1 MTVSVIV
8 ACRNEM
14 RDIRGFLDSLIS
26 QQLSGLDWEVIVADG
41 LSHDGTR
48 AVLEEYAGAHGRIR
62 VIDNPGRIVSTG
74 LNAAIRA
81 AKGDI
86 VVRLDAH
93 TAYAPDYIRRCVE
106 VLEATGADNVGGPA
120 RTRADGRLG
129 RAISAAYHNPFGSGG
144 ARFHDEGFEGYVD
157 TVIYGCWRKTTLE
170 RLGLFDEALV
180 RNQDDELNL
189 RLVLSGGSIFQSPRI
204 VSWLRTRE
212 SLSALFRQYFQYG
225 FWKVAVIRKHR
236 TAASWRHLVP
246 GGFVAAN
253 LALLALAAWTGA
265 FGPRSLSRLSL
276 SLWGAIGIIYIAS
289 SVAASFWTARR
300 SGWSVFP
307 LLPLV
312 FATYHV
318 AYGLG
323 FLKGLL
329 YRPGSCQTQ
338 GTLGESTR

>member
-1 MTVSVIV
+1 VIASVIV
-8 ACRNEM
+8 ACRNEI
-14 RDIRGFLDSLIS
+14 RDIRCFLDSVIAQS
-26 QQLSGLDWEVIVADG
+26 FSGVALEVIVADG
-41 LSHDGTR
+41 MSHDGTR
-48 AVLEEYAGAHGRIR
+48 QVLQEYARVDERIR

-74 LNAAIRA
+74 LNAAIRLA
-81 AKGDI
+81 RGEII
-86 VVRLDAH
+86 VRMDAH
-93 TAYAPDYIRRCVE
+93 TDYAPDYIRRCLE
-106 VLEATGADNVGGPA
+106 VLEETGADNVGGPA
-120 RTRADGRLG
+120 RTRASGWLG
-129 RAISAAYHNPFGSGG
+129 RAVSAAYHNPFGSGG
-144 ARFHDEGFEGYVD
+144 ARFHDEDFEGYVD

-236 TAASWRHLVP
+236 TTASWRHLVP
-246 GGFVAAN
+246 GGFVATN
-253 LALLALAAWTGA
+253 LALLTLASWAAA
-265 FGPRSLSRLSL
+265 FGPSSLFRVSL
-276 SLWGAIGIIYIAS
+276 LIWGTIGALYLAS
-289 SVAASFWTARR
+289 SIAASFWTARR

-329 YRPGSCQTQ
+329 YRPGSCQPQ
-338 GTLGESTR
+338 GTLAESAR